1 MLLLVYQRVNH
12 CLKTRLVPYWP
23 SPSDQLPWDICLGGG
38 GNSSQ
43 SSSNML
49 DICTFVEDVVFFCAG
64 ELRNVFFSNNIHNI
78 YIYIPCASKPLKYL
92 GYEGKPYPYSEGKT
106 AFSQV
111 KPRFRVKPSC
121 FLFSGRTKKKCRL
134 SLGQH
139 PKSLGVEGVYSGL
152 VACFFN
158 FG

>member
-1 MLLLVYQRVNH
+1 MLVYQRVNH
-12 CLKTRLVPYWP
+12 CLKTRLAPYWP

-64 ELRNVFFSNNIHNI
+64 ELRNVFFKAIISIIKI
-78 YIYIPCASKPLKYL
+78 YIYIPCASEPLKYL

-111 KPRFRVKPSC
+111 KPRFRVKTK
-121 FLFSGRTKKKCRL
+121 LFPFQWSYQKEVSVIG
-134 SLGQH
+134 
-139 PKSLGVEGVYSGL
+139 
-152 VACFFN
+152 
-158 FG
+158 